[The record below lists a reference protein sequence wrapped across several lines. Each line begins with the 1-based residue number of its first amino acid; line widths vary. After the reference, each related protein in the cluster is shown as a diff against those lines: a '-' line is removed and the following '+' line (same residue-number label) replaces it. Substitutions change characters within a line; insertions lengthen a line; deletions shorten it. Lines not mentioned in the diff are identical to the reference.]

1 MQHQLGLRSVA
12 VRAAY
17 LVYGGGSYGLF
28 LATILYAIG
37 FVGNFWGALG
47 LTGPAFRSMD
57 VGSSEPVT
65 HALVIDSALLLVFA
79 LQHSGM
85 ARPAFKR
92 RLQRYVPEALERSTY
107 VLLASL
113 CLDLLF
119 WQWRPLGTTG
129 LWTLPEGPFALASV
143 GVSLLGWLLVFSATF
158 MIDHFELF
166 GLRQTWSAFRSRA
179 CPEQPFATPGLY
191 RAVRHPIYLG
201 FIIAFWATP
210 VMTVGHALF
219 ATLTTFYILSA
230 IQWEEHDLVARFG
243 DQYREYRRRVR
254 MLI

>member
-1 MQHQLGLRSVA
+1 MNESSPRSLRL
-12 VRAAY
+12 RAAY
-17 LVYGGGSYGLF
+17 LGYGGVCYVLF

-37 FVGNFWGALG
+37 VVGNLWGALG
-47 LTGPAFRSMD
+47 LTGSTWRSMD
-57 VGSSEPVT
+57 VGPDASVGY
-65 HALVIDSALLLVFA
+65 AILIDSGLLLLFA

-92 RLQRYVPEALERSTY
+92 RLQRYVPKALERSTY
-107 VLLASL
+107 VLMASL

-119 WQWRPLGTTG
+119 WGWRPLGTMG
-129 LWTLPEGPFALASV
+129 LWTLPDGPLALASV

-158 MIDHFELF
+158 MIHHFDLF
-166 GLRQTWSAFRSRA
+166 GLRQTWYAFRGHRY
-179 CPEQPFATPGLY
+179 PELQFTTPGLY
-191 RAVRHPIYLG
+191 KAVRHPIYLG

-210 VMTVGHALF
+210 VMTAGHALF
-219 ATLTTFYILSA
+219 AAVTTIYILSA
-230 IQWEEHDLVARFG
+230 IQWEEHDLIALYG